1 MLGGV
6 LPEEA
11 PMSPRRED
19 PLELAQREIERL
31 WRDLVY
37 HRHPGAHFAEQPW
50 TPPADVVV
58 TQDSARVI
66 LELAGVPR
74 EGVKVRLQGRRLEVR
89 GRRVP
94 PQELRG
100 AYYQRAEIYY
110 GEFQR
115 VIELPWEAD
124 AQGIEAVYRDG
135 MLEIQIRAAAAAEP
149 KDVPVQGK
157 AS

>member
-1 MLGGV
+1 M
-6 LPEEA
+6 A
-11 PMSPRRED
+11 PRRDD
-19 PLELAQREIERL
+19 PLLLAQLEIERL

-50 TPPADVVV
+50 TPAADVVV

-66 LELAGVPR
+66 LELAGIPR
-74 EGVKVRLQGRRLEVR
+74 EAVKVRLQGRTLEVR

-100 AYYQRAEIYY
+100 AYYQRAEIYF

-124 AQGIEAVYRDG
+124 EKGIEAVYRDG
-135 MLEIQIRAAAAAEP
+135 MLEIRIRAIAKTGP
-149 KDVPVQGK
+149 KDVPIQGS